1 MNDISK
7 IKKNLIK
14 RKKSNLKEEA
24 LNLSK
29 RKSLYKGV
37 MVVMTIYALFMGFAI
52 YAKKD
57 TNATYFNSIFKTN
70 INFNAF
76 NERINNLLD
85 LHIVSD
91 SIKDEDLTV
100 SGSVNYIELGDDYY
114 MSDGSLA
121 TSIDSGIVSYVNGKD
136 DNYTVIINYD
146 NGVMA
151 TYYDL
156 VEVNVFNNDRVYM
169 GDILGSYNEKVKI
182 VFIRNDEKITYEDV
196 ISIN

>member
-70 INFNAF
+70 INFNEF

-85 LHIVSD
+85 LHIISD

-114 MSDGSLA
+114 ISDGSLA

>member
-70 INFNAF
+70 INFNEF

-85 LHIVSD
+85 LHIISD

>member
-1 MNDISK
+1 
-7 IKKNLIK
+7 
-14 RKKSNLKEEA
+14 
-24 LNLSK
+24 
-29 RKSLYKGV
+29 
-37 MVVMTIYALFMGFAI
+37 MTIYALFMGVAI

-70 INFNAF
+70 INFNEF

-85 LHIVSD
+85 LHIISD

-114 MSDGSLA
+114 ISDGSLA

>member
-70 INFNAF
+70 INFNEF

-85 LHIVSD
+85 LHIISD

-114 MSDGSLA
+114 ISDGSLA

-196 ISIN
+196 ISSN

>member
-57 TNATYFNSIFKTN
+57 TNATYFNSICKTN
-70 INFNAF
+70 INFNEC

-114 MSDGSLA
+114 ISDGSLA